1 MWVELGGQ
9 TVNSVNLGG
18 RPRRGVFAIGGLLA
32 GLAFAA
38 LVVGCIAAIALL
50 INTGFKSSAVYQE
63 AMQAAQSNPRVIA
76 VLGEPIREGFPIMGS
91 IETAG
96 LSGEADLRIPI
107 RGPEGRGMLQ
117 ASARRQ
123 GGVWVYYTLAVYI
136 PSTGEVIHLQR

>member
-1 MWVELGGQ
+1 MRVVLERVTMQ
-9 TVNSVNLGG
+9 SVNLGG

-32 GLAFAA
+32 ALAFAA
-38 LVVGCIAAIALL
+38 LVVGCIALIALL
-50 INTGFKSSAVYQE
+50 INTSFKSSVVYQE

-107 RGPEGRGMLQ
+107 RGPEGRGVLQ

-123 GGVWVYYTLAVYI
+123 SGVWVYFTLAVYI
-136 PSTGEVIHLQR
+136 PSTGEVIVLQ